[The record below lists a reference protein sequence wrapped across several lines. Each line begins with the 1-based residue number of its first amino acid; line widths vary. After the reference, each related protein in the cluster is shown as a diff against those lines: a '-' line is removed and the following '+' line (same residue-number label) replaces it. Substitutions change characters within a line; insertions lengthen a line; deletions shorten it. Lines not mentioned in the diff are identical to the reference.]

1 MRSNWWI
8 WGAVLLVVLAAC
20 GGDGDKD
27 KNTEPTV
34 SSGTSTTP
42 GFTPGGGIGLNVGA
56 PGSSSGLPGCSDPS
70 DTECPAPLDLDLDAQ
85 VSNGGIQLSYPSRYF
100 VAQTSDENT
109 DGVPIELVPSER
121 FNWSSQAVFQA
132 YFTSSIDQALSELQ
146 DPITGEWSGT
156 VLSGT
161 IGVVKDQSQDPPVNT
176 TVGAFPLEDGRVFV
190 LRLQTTGKYGW
201 DLFSEV
207 YAAIA
212 NSIQFVEPVL
222 GETASPPE
230 ATAEP

>member
-1 MRSNWWI
+1 MRRSWWI
-8 WGAVLLVVLAAC
+8 WGAVLLLALAAC
-20 GGDGDKD
+20 GGDDDKNKD
-27 KNTEPTV
+27 KSTEPTV
-34 SSGTSTTP
+34 SSTTP
-42 GFTPGGGIGLNVGA
+42 GFNAGGGVGLNVGV

-70 DTECPAPLDLDLDAQ
+70 DTACPAPLDLDLDAQ
-85 VSNGGIQLSYPSRYF
+85 VADSGIQLSYPSRYF
-100 VAQTSDENT
+100 VAQTSGENT
-109 DGVPIELVPSER
+109 DGVPVELVPSER

-132 YFTSSIDQALSELQ
+132 YFADFVDQALSELQ

-161 IGVVKDQSQDPPVNT
+161 VGVVKDQSQDPPVNT

-212 NSIQFVEPVL
+212 NSVQFV
-222 GETASPPE
+222 SPAAE
-230 ATAEP
+230 ATASATAEQ